1 MLSTNLFFYLLP
13 EMVLSFAYIL
23 IVFVAFISTDKYKPK
38 FLRRFTIILT
48 ILINCECLYL
58 YIVMPK
64 EAVALLHNMICI
76 TPFTILFK
84 MGTLLLS
91 TFVLLLLLFP
101 SNEDQRW
108 RETLLL
114 IQSTTLGFIF
124 SMCAANFLF
133 LYVAIELS
141 NIGAYVLT
149 VTGTAR
155 QRFEAGTKYFLSTSF
170 MSGLN
175 LIAIGIF
182 YSIFGTLNVIEI
194 SYLSNFTFP
203 FSTFIN
209 LHLAIAFLMSYQLF
223 KASAVPFHL
232 WTADVY
238 QNTTPVTTA
247 YLATVSKAAALY
259 HLYTIFGI
267 FPGSI
272 VFIKNTYF
280 IIGLISL
287 LIGTLAVFNQTNIK
301 RLFAYSS
308 IVHSGIIL
316 ILFSYGTVETFLFAF
331 FYFSCYCFMVLCFFT
346 SLQSVVSHNGFS
358 PIHDIKDLV
367 RFSKPHYLLEIQFTL
382 TFLSFAGIPPLIG
395 FFPKYFV
402 VDTLMATESYNTLL
416 FFIICSAMST
426 VYYLKLI
433 MAVWSSGTIKDF
445 LARKWSPLIYIIIG
459 FQFIVLLYIPVFLYP
474 YFQFFILVLFN

>member
-209 LHLAIAFLMSYQLF
+209 LHLAIAFF
-223 KASAVPFHL
+223 NV
-232 WTADVY
+232 
-238 QNTTPVTTA
+238 
-247 YLATVSKAAALY
+247 
-259 HLYTIFGI
+259 I
-267 FPGSI
+267 SI
-272 VFIKNTYF
+272 I
-280 IIGLISL
+280 
-287 LIGTLAVFNQTNIK
+287 
-301 RLFAYSS
+301 
-308 IVHSGIIL
+308 
-316 ILFSYGTVETFLFAF
+316 
-331 FYFSCYCFMVLCFFT
+331 
-346 SLQSVVSHNGFS
+346 
-358 PIHDIKDLV
+358 
-367 RFSKPHYLLEIQFTL
+367 
-382 TFLSFAGIPPLIG
+382 
-395 FFPKYFV
+395 
-402 VDTLMATESYNTLL
+402 
-416 FFIICSAMST
+416 
-426 VYYLKLI
+426 
-433 MAVWSSGTIKDF
+433 
-445 LARKWSPLIYIIIG
+445 
-459 FQFIVLLYIPVFLYP
+459 
-474 YFQFFILVLFN
+474 